1 MFHNAVDSK
10 IDAGKAMLELNK
22 HLPKKPTI
30 FETSSMSTDSYT
42 NLLKIGKNKD
52 WKSSF
57 EGFSAL
63 NDSNKNVNFL
73 DDLLKWKNRG
83 ANAAFVSEKTAIEA
97 QRRMNSYLNKLGY
110 DESANILQRNGEWQM
125 EIPNYRVQRNYQQ
138 GGYMSIAGASYLATQ
153 GQEESK
159 KLQQGGYINQN
170 TNMSRYAQG
179 GYLNNSSSIQT
190 NNMNNKQLISQ
201 FKLPGYIAGMSFA
214 DASKKIDGKFK
225 DRNDLISKRTK
236 EELLNRLSQAQEYVK
251 AQEEQSQI
259 PQEKQQFSEGGWYDN
274 NQSFFT
280 NNPGPVTG
288 PQQGTSMQSSSGTF
302 GSIMGGMGSMM
313 GNSMGD
319 NGYSEKYNYN
329 PKMKQTYQQLEGV
342 KDSIAPIFGPFGQ
355 MARGVEKAG
364 KGIGTAIGGETGGDI
379 AAGIVDPFSGQMEVF
394 QSKESTDMEKIGAV
408 AAPFLSG
415 LIASRGRKKARTE
428 ASSQNAFNV
437 NNVFRD
443 KKYAALGG
451 PLEEGTLDD
460 NTLTADLVKQYR
472 NKNMFPKPALINDS
486 ELMQPIYDSFGNL
499 TTIGT
504 LNTTVLTKFPKP
516 RLVTNDSESMQPVY
530 DKSGALTTVG
540 TMNASVPATSS
551 KSNLFSNLSKIGNY
565 TKQNITGES
574 LRYAP
579 VVMNAL
585 QLSKLKGPEH
595 ESLQRLTNTYQPQY
609 MDEASIQNSINSEN
623 RNTINALTNAS
634 GGSESALRAGI
645 LGAGLNAT
653 KAKSDAYMKMRE
665 YNNNQNIAK
674 QQFQLGIDQTN
685 LGQSNMENDI
695 NARNKGNY
703 ETQKSKLL
711 AQIGTDLGGIG
722 KEELFKKYPKMMGLG
737 YDWNG
742 KYFVN
747 TKTGDIKTEKE
758 AAAAESTTK
767 KAKGGFLS
775 NKSLTYLNS
784 LNKK

>member
-1 MFHNAVDSK
+1 MKNT
-10 IDAGKAMLELNK
+10 EL
-22 HLPKKPTI
+22 
-30 FETSSMSTDSYT
+30 
-42 NLLKIGKNKD
+42 
-52 WKSSF
+52 
-57 EGFSAL
+57 
-63 NDSNKNVNFL
+63 
-73 DDLLKWKNRG
+73 
-83 ANAAFVSEKTAIEA
+83 
-97 QRRMNSYLNKLGY
+97 
-110 DESANILQRNGEWQM
+110 
-125 EIPNYRVQRNYQQ
+125 
-138 GGYMSIAGASYLATQ
+138 IA
-153 GQEESK
+153 K
-159 KLQQGGYINQN
+159 
-170 TNMSRYAQG
+170 
-179 GYLNNSSSIQT
+179 
-190 NNMNNKQLISQ
+190 

-251 AQEEQSQI
+251 AQEQ
-259 PQEKQQFSEGGWYDN
+259 
-274 NQSFFT
+274 
-280 NNPGPVTG
+280 
-288 PQQGTSMQSSSGTF
+288 PQQEQLNPEQRQFADGVREPLSVFSSLLKPAEMTGQLPTTQLPTAVGTDNTLG
-302 GSIMGGMGSMM
+302 M
-313 GNSMGD
+313 GNSIVAGD
-319 NGYSEKYNYN
+319 
-329 PKMKQTYQQLEGV
+329 
-342 KDSIAPIFGPFGQ
+342 
-355 MARGVEKAG
+355 
-364 KGIGTAIGGETGGDI
+364 
-379 AAGIVDPFSGQMEVF
+379 AAGITPNPMGILQ
-394 QSKESTDMEKIGAV
+394 G
-408 AAPFLSG
+408 G
-415 LIASRGRKKARTE
+415 LALNELAKGNGASRSNLGSA
-428 ASSQNAFNV
+428 ASGAMTGAMAGSSLGPIGTGVGALVGAGVGLLGANKRRDADAEIGSKNAFNA

-443 KKYAALGG
+443 KRYAALGG
-451 PLEEGTLDD
+451 PLGEGTLDD

-504 LNTTVLTKFPKP
+504 LDTTVLTKFPKP

-540 TMNASVPATSS
+540 TMNASVPETSS
-551 KSNLFSNLSKIGNY
+551 KSNLFNNLSKIGNY
-565 TKQNITGES
+565 TKQNMTGES

-653 KAKSDAYMKMRE
+653 KARSDAYMKMKE

-685 LGQSNMENDI
+685 LSQSNMENDI

>member
-1 MFHNAVDSK
+1 MKNT
-10 IDAGKAMLELNK
+10 EL
-22 HLPKKPTI
+22 
-30 FETSSMSTDSYT
+30 
-42 NLLKIGKNKD
+42 
-52 WKSSF
+52 
-57 EGFSAL
+57 
-63 NDSNKNVNFL
+63 
-73 DDLLKWKNRG
+73 
-83 ANAAFVSEKTAIEA
+83 
-97 QRRMNSYLNKLGY
+97 
-110 DESANILQRNGEWQM
+110 
-125 EIPNYRVQRNYQQ
+125 
-138 GGYMSIAGASYLATQ
+138 IA
-153 GQEESK
+153 K
-159 KLQQGGYINQN
+159 
-170 TNMSRYAQG
+170 
-179 GYLNNSSSIQT
+179 
-190 NNMNNKQLISQ
+190 

-251 AQEEQSQI
+251 AQEQ
-259 PQEKQQFSEGGWYDN
+259 
-274 NQSFFT
+274 
-280 NNPGPVTG
+280 
-288 PQQGTSMQSSSGTF
+288 PQQEQLNPEQRQFGDGVREPLSVFSSLLKPAEMTGQLPTAQLPTAVGTDNTLG
-302 GSIMGGMGSMM
+302 M
-313 GNSMGD
+313 GNSIVAGDATGITPNPMGILQGGLALNELAKG
-319 NGYSEKYNYN
+319 NGASRSNLGSAASGA
-329 PKMKQTYQQLEGV
+329 MTGAMAGSSLG
-342 KDSIAPIFGPFGQ
+342 PIGMG
-355 MARGVEKAG
+355 AG
-364 KGIGTAIGGETGGDI
+364 AI
-379 AAGIVDPFSGQMEVF
+379 
-394 QSKESTDMEKIGAV
+394 IGAGV
-408 AAPFLSG
+408 G
-415 LIASRGRKKARTE
+415 LLGANKRRDADAEIGSK
-428 ASSQNAFNV
+428 NAFNA

-443 KKYAALGG
+443 KRYAALGG
-451 PLEEGTLDD
+451 NLGEGTLDD

-486 ELMQPIYDSFGNL
+486 ELMQPIYD
-499 TTIGT
+499 
-504 LNTTVLTKFPKP
+504 
-516 RLVTNDSESMQPVY
+516 
-530 DKSGALTTVG
+530 KSGALTTVG
-540 TMNASVPATSS
+540 TMNASVPETSS

-674 QQFQLGIDQTN
+674 QQFQLGVDQTN
-685 LGQSNMENDI
+685 LGQSNLENDI

-722 KEELFKKYPKMMGLG
+722 KEELFKKYPKMIGLG

-747 TKTGDIKTEKE
+747 TKTGDIKTETE